1 MKDMENTDTTTAES
15 SQWKRRSDELVRP
28 VEGRMLAGVAKGV
41 ADNFGLSEWI
51 PRVFFVVTAFMGG
64 LGVVLYLACW
74 AFIRSEDESE
84 SIADRFFSG
93 ASSSRSWLGIGLMV
107 VAGIIVLSN
116 FTFLAGEVVW
126 AAAFLVVGLLLY
138 TGNIP
143 TGAKRSSD
151 VSVESKEGVQ
161 RMTTTDTIEQE
172 STLGSTLSGDSP
184 AGGTVAPPPVPPPTP
199 TPPDLPPARPRETS
213 ILGRLTVGAMLLA
226 MGLLAVLDNID
237 ALAIDAQPRHYLA
250 LAVTV
255 LGIGLL
261 VGSLMGR
268 ARWLILLAV
277 IMIPTLAFSPAF
289 EYDWDSASFDS
300 QIRPTS
306 FEEVEPRYELDIGSI
321 HLDLHELPWAG
332 QELVIDAEVAMGSI
346 EIELPEGVGIV
357 GTATVDIGVVSEP
370 GRSSSG
376 LGDPHL
382 DWNAPGELG
391 TVRLDAEVNVGNIE
405 ISR

>member
-1 MKDMENTDTTTAES
+1 MENTETTTPES
-15 SQWKRRSDELVRP
+15 SEWRRRSDELVRP
-28 VEGRMLAGVAKGV
+28 VEGRMVAGVAKGV

-51 PRVFFVVTAFMGG
+51 PRVLFVVTAFMGG
-64 LGVVLYLACW
+64 LGVVLYVACW

-93 ASSSRSWLGIGLMV
+93 ASTSRSWLGIGLIV
-107 VAGIIVLSN
+107 VAGMIILAN
-116 FTFLAGEVVW
+116 FTFLAGEVIW

-143 TGAKRSSD
+143 SGSKQPGD

-161 RMTTTDTIEQE
+161 RMTTTDTLE
-172 STLGSTLSGDSP
+172 STIPSSGVSP
-184 AGGTVAPPPVPPPTP
+184 AGGTVSPPPVVPPTP
-199 TPPDLPPARPRETS
+199 TPPGPPPAKRETS
-213 ILGRLTVGAMLLA
+213 ILGRLTVGAMLLG
-226 MGLLAVLDNID
+226 MGILAILDNVD
-237 ALAIDAQPRHYLA
+237 ALAIEAEPRHYLA
-250 LAVTV
+250 LAVTI
-255 LGIGLL
+255 LGVGLL
-261 VGSLMGR
+261 VGSVLGR
-268 ARWLILLAV
+268 ARWLILLGV

-289 EYDWDSASFDS
+289 EYDWDSSSFDS
-300 QIRPTS
+300 QVRPTS
-306 FEEVEPRYELDIGSI
+306 FEEIEPRYELDIGSMNI
-321 HLDLHELPWAG
+321 DLRELPWDG

-346 EIELPEGVGIV
+346 EIELPDGVGII

-391 TVRLDAEVNVGNIE
+391 TVLLGAEVNVGNIE